1 MSCTHEHI
9 KSFQFKDGQTI
20 YCCPDCT
27 AYDNH
32 RIGVLAGKPPK
43 AKAVVEPEVVE
54 PEEELEE
61 ECSGEESEC
70 GVEAAVAG

>member
-20 YCCPDCT
+20 YCCPACT
-27 AYDNH
+27 AYDTH
-32 RIGVLAGKPPK
+32 RIAVLAGKPPK
-43 AKAVVEPEVVE
+43 VKAVIVE

-70 GVEAAVAG
+70 RDEAAVAG

>member
-1 MSCTHEHI
+1 MSCTHENL
-9 KSFQFKDGQTI
+9 KSFKFKDGQVI

-27 AYDNH
+27 AFDTH
-32 RIGVLAGKPPK
+32 RIAVLAGKAPK
-43 AKAVVEPEVVE
+43 AKAVAGN
-54 PEEELEE
+54 EEEFEE

>member
-1 MSCTHEHI
+1 MSCTHENI

-32 RIGVLAGKPPK
+32 RIAVLAGKPPK
-43 AKAVVEPEVVE
+43 VKAVVPEI
-54 PEEELEE
+54 EEELEE

-70 GVEAAVAG
+70 GVEAEVTG